1 MSVRAKAPVPAAA
14 VAGNGDLVGGP
25 ANGRLP
31 AVRRRRRPAVLVL
44 AVVLVGFGALVNAVA
59 VRQGDRVAVL
69 VVARPVPVGQQ
80 IAEADLSV
88 VQVAAVPGLA
98 TVPAEQRASVVGR
111 YAAVG
116 LRPGSLLT
124 ADAVTV
130 QRAPLVG
137 QAVLAVAVK
146 TGLVPARG
154 LDPGD
159 RVVLVPVSGDQ
170 PTQPAADSAPVHA
183 TVVEVGQPDS
193 TGAWAVDVAVDE
205 RLAAELADAAASGR
219 LALVLL
225 PAGS

>member
-1 MSVRAKAPVPAAA
+1 MSVRARRPVPAPV
-14 VAGNGDLVGGP
+14 VAGNGDLVGGS

-31 AVRRRRRPAVLVL
+31 AVRRRRRPAVLAL
-44 AVVLVGFGALVNAVA
+44 AVVLVGLGALVNAVA

-69 VVARPVPVGQQ
+69 AVARPVPVGQQ

-88 VQVAAVPGLA
+88 VQVATVSSLV
-98 TVPAEQRASVVGR
+98 TVPADQRASVVGR

-124 ADAVTV
+124 SDAVTD
-130 QRAPLVG
+130 QRAPLAG

-154 LDPGD
+154 LGPGD
-159 RVVLVPVSGDQ
+159 RVLLVPVSGDQ
-170 PTQPAADSAPVHA
+170 PTRPADSAPVHA
-183 TVVEVGQPDS
+183 TVVDVGQPDS

-205 RLAAELADAAASGR
+205 PAAAELADAAASGR